1 MSKTKIVVL
10 QMKEIAYT
18 GIFVAL
24 GILLIILLVVMFL
37 PGKEE
42 NADVSDADAVYQ
54 PGIYTTELTINNTK
68 LQLEV
73 AVDASHINSVSLTN
87 VDETV
92 KTMFP
97 LMEPTV
103 DAIEEQLANGTSIDD
118 ITPSEENQYTQEILL
133 GAVKN
138 ALNEAKKQ

>member
-42 NADVSDADAVYQ
+42 NTDVSDADAVYQ

-103 DAIEEQLANGTSIDD
+103 DSIEEQLANGTSIDD
-118 ITPSEENQYTQEILL
+118 ITPSEDNQYTQEILL

-138 ALNEAKKQ
+138 ALNEAKK

>member
-42 NADVSDADAVYQ
+42 NTDVSDADAVYQ

-73 AVDASHINSVSLTN
+73 AVDASHINSVSLIN

-118 ITPSEENQYTQEILL
+118 ITPSEDNQYTQEILI

-138 ALNEAKKQ
+138 ALNEAKK

>member
-42 NADVSDADAVYQ
+42 NTDVSDADAVYQ

-118 ITPSEENQYTQEILL
+118 ITPSEDNQYTQEILI

-138 ALNEAKKQ
+138 ALNEAKK

>member
-42 NADVSDADAVYQ
+42 NTDVSDADAVYQ

-73 AVDASHINSVSLTN
+73 AVDASHINSVSLIN

-118 ITPSEENQYTQEILL
+118 ITPSEDNQYTQEILL

-138 ALNEAKKQ
+138 ALNEAKK

>member
-138 ALNEAKKQ
+138 ALNEAKK

>member
-42 NADVSDADAVYQ
+42 NTDVSDADAVYQ

-138 ALNEAKKQ
+138 ALNEAKK

>member
-42 NADVSDADAVYQ
+42 NTDVSDADAVYQ

-118 ITPSEENQYTQEILL
+118 ITPSEDNQYTQEILL

-138 ALNEAKKQ
+138 ALNEAKK

>member
-118 ITPSEENQYTQEILL
+118 IAPSEENQYTQEILL

-138 ALNEAKKQ
+138 ALNEAKK